1 MMVRRGVRYNLSQFA
16 KRPAMAAKRRV
27 VVRRDDVLVIGGFEI
42 DADVLTE
49 IVKPNR
55 RMLWAFVQSDD
66 GLRIQPTPFTED
78 KVIWLT
84 NEDLVRSASDSI

>member
-1 MMVRRGVRYNLSQFA
+1 MA
-16 KRPAMAAKRRV
+16 EKRKLT
-27 VVRRDDVLVIGGFEI
+27 VRRDDVLVLNGFEI

-78 KVIWLT
+78 KVIWLL
-84 NEDLVRSASDSI
+84 ESDLVRDKTEV

>member
-1 MMVRRGVRYNLSQFA
+1 MA
-16 KRPAMAAKRRV
+16 EKRKLT
-27 VVRRDDVLVIGGFEI
+27 VRRDDVLVLGGFEV

-78 KVIWLT
+78 KVIWLL
-84 NEDLVRSASDSI
+84 ESDLVRDKAEV

>member
-1 MMVRRGVRYNLSQFA
+1 MA
-16 KRPAMAAKRRV
+16 EKRKLT
-27 VVRRDDVLVIGGFEI
+27 VRRDDVLVLNGFEI

-78 KVIWLT
+78 KVIWLL
-84 NEDLVRSASDSI
+84 ESDLVRDKAEV

>member
-1 MMVRRGVRYNLSQFA
+1 MA
-16 KRPAMAAKRRV
+16 EKRKLT
-27 VVRRDDVLVIGGFEI
+27 VRRDDVLVLNGFEL

-78 KVIWLT
+78 KVIWLL
-84 NEDLVRSASDSI
+84 ESDLVRDKAEV